1 MNEEKQKKGSK
12 VLPILKNF
20 VLMTV
25 GAVIYAFGI
34 AVFLDPNH
42 LAPGGVSGLSIIINS
57 LVKFGEFQLGTGVW
71 IFLINIPLM
80 IVGLIVFKVK
90 FLVGTVYVTALS
102 SAVIEVIDRT
112 GLPKMLFGDMSSHL
126 TVAALA
132 GGALVALGIGLVF
145 RGGGSTGGFD
155 IVVKL
160 LRRKFRH
167 MKTGVLYMFLDFS
180 IIILS
185 AIAFHDVLV
194 AMYAVITVFT
204 NSTVLDLVLYGK
216 DNAKMVYIISDCPE
230 RVSERL
236 INEVETGVTLLHG
249 EGAYTKKN
257 KKVLMCVVHDH
268 QYPMVRDVVKQ
279 EDKHAFLI
287 VTKATEI
294 FGEGYKN
301 HYAEEL

>member
-1 MNEEKQKKGSK
+1 MHEFKLKKSSK
-12 VLPILKNF
+12 ALPILQSF

-25 GAVIYAFGI
+25 GAFIYAFGI

-57 LVKFGEFQLGTGVW
+57 LVRFGDFQLGTGVW

-102 SAVIEVIDRT
+102 SAIIEVIDR
-112 GLPKMLFGDMSSHL
+112 GFSHL
-126 TVAALA
+126 IPNLTDHLLIAAL
-132 GGALVALGIGLVF
+132 GGGTLVALGIGLVF

-185 AIAFHDVLV
+185 AVAFHDVLV
-194 AMYAVITVFT
+194 AMYAVVTVFT
-204 NSTVLDLVLYGK
+204 NSTVLDIVLYGK
-216 DNAKMVYIISDCPE
+216 DNAKMVYIITDHPEKVSD
-230 RVSERL
+230 RL
-236 INEVETGVTLLHG
+236 MKEVETGVTMLHG

-257 KKVLMCVVHDH
+257 KKVLMCVLHDH
-268 QYPMVRDVVKQ
+268 QYPLLRDVVKQ

-301 HYAEEL
+301 PYAEEL

>member
-1 MNEEKQKKGSK
+1 MSELQRSKTSRLLDFFKKFA
-12 VLPILKNF
+12 LL
-20 VLMTV
+20 TV
-25 GAVIYAFGI
+25 GSVIYGFAI

-57 LVKFGEFQLGTGVW
+57 VVKFGEFQLGTGVW
-71 IFLINIPLM
+71 IFIINIPLM
-80 IVGLIVFKVK
+80 ILGLIVFKFQ
-90 FLVGTVYVTALS
+90 FLMGTLYATALS
-102 SAVIEVIDRT
+102 SAIIELIARV
-112 GLPKMLFGDMSSHL
+112 FSHL
-126 TVAALA
+126 IPDMHDHLLIAAAA

-155 IVVKL
+155 IIVKL

-167 MKTGVLYMFLDFS
+167 MKTGVLYLALDAS
-180 IIILS
+180 VLLLS
-185 AIAFHDVLV
+185 AIVFHDILV
-194 AMYAVITVFT
+194 AMYAAVTVFT
-204 NSTVLDLVLYGK
+204 NSTVLDMVLYGK
-216 DNAKMVYIISDCPE
+216 DNAKMVYIITDNPDA
-230 RVSERL
+230 VSERL
-236 INEVETGVTLLHG
+236 MKEVETGVTLLHG

-257 KKVLMCVVHDH
+257 KKVLMCVLHDH
-268 QYPMVRDVVKQ
+268 QYPLLRDIVKQ

>member
-1 MNEEKQKKGSK
+1 MAEKVSLNKKGK
-12 VLPILKNF
+12 FLPFLQNLVLL
-20 VLMTV
+20 TV
-25 GAVIYAFGI
+25 GAFIYAFGI

-57 LVKFGEFQLGTGVW
+57 LVKFGDVQLGTGVW
-71 IFLINIPLM
+71 IFLINIPIM
-80 IVGLIVFKVK
+80 IIGLIVFKFR
-90 FLVGTVYVTALS
+90 FLINTIYVTALS
-102 SAVIEVIDRT
+102 SAIIEVINR
-112 GLPKMLFGDMSSHL
+112 GFSHL
-126 TVAALA
+126 IPDMTNHLTIAALA

-167 MKTGVLYMFLDFS
+167 MKTGVLYLCLDS
-180 IIILS
+180 LIIILS

-204 NSTVLDLVLYGK
+204 NSTVLDMVLYGK
-216 DNAKMVYIISDCPE
+216 DNAKMVYIITDCPE
-230 RVSERL
+230 AVSERL
-236 INEVETGVTLLHG
+236 MKEVETGVTLLHG
-249 EGAYTKKN
+249 EGAYTKKD
-257 KKVLMCVVHDH
+257 KKVLMCVLHDH
-268 QYPMVRDVVKQ
+268 QYPMLRDVVKQ

-287 VTKATEI
+287 VTKANEI

>member
-1 MNEEKQKKGSK
+1 MVEEKASK
-12 VLPILKNF
+12 RERFISFLKNF
-20 VLMTV
+20 ALMTV
-25 GAVIYAFGI
+25 GAFIYAFGI

-42 LAPGGVSGLSIIINS
+42 LAPGGVSGLSIILNS
-57 LVKFGEFQLGTGVW
+57 LVKFGDFQIGTGVW
-71 IFLINIPLM
+71 IFVINIPLM
-80 IVGLIVFKVK
+80 ILGLVVFKLR
-90 FLVGTVYVTALS
+90 FLLGTVYVTALS
-102 SAVIEVIDRT
+102 SAIIEVIDR
-112 GLPKMLFGDMSSHL
+112 GFSSYIPNMSDHL
-126 TVAALA
+126 LIAALA

-167 MKTGVLYMFLDFS
+167 MKTGVLYLFLDT
-180 IIILS
+180 IIIVLS

-236 INEVETGVTLLHG
+236 IKEVETGVTLLHG
-249 EGAYTKKN
+249 EGAYTGKN
-257 KKVLMCVVHDH
+257 KKVLMCVLHDH
-268 QYPMVRDVVKQ
+268 QYPMLRDIVKQ

-294 FGEGYKN
+294 YGEGYKN
-301 HYAEEL
+301 PYADEL

>member
-1 MNEEKQKKGSK
+1 MNEEKASK
-12 VLPILKNF
+12 REIFFSFLKNF
-20 VLMTV
+20 ALMTI
-25 GAVIYAFGI
+25 GAFIYAFGI

-42 LAPGGVSGLSIIINS
+42 LAPGGVSGLSIILNS
-57 LVKFGEFQLGTGVW
+57 LIKFGEFQIGTGVW
-71 IFLINIPLM
+71 IFVINIPLM
-80 IVGLIVFKVK
+80 IIGLVVFKLR
-90 FLVGTVYVTALS
+90 FLLGTVYVTALS
-102 SAVIEVIDRT
+102 SAIIEVIDR
-112 GLPKMLFGDMSSHL
+112 GFSAYIPDMTNHL
-126 TVAALA
+126 VIAALA

-167 MKTGVLYMFLDFS
+167 MKTGVLYLILDFS
-180 IIILS
+180 IIVLS
-185 AIAFHDVLV
+185 AIAFQNILV
-194 AMYAVITVFT
+194 AMYAVITVFV

-236 INEVETGVTLLHG
+236 IKEVETGVTLLHG
-249 EGAYTKKN
+249 EGAYTGKN
-257 KKVLMCVVHDH
+257 KKVLMCVLHDH
-268 QYPMVRDVVKQ
+268 QYPMLRDVVKQ

-294 FGEGYKN
+294 YGEGYKN
-301 HYAEEL
+301 PYADEL

>member
-1 MNEEKQKKGSK
+1 MPERKQKKTTK
-12 VLPILKNF
+12 WLTILKNYT
-20 VLMTV
+20 LLTV
-25 GAVIYAFGI
+25 GAFIYAFGI

-42 LAPGGVSGLSIIINS
+42 LAPGGVSGISIILNS
-57 LVKFGEFQLGTGVW
+57 FIPIGTGIW
-71 IFLINIPLM
+71 IFVINIPLM
-80 IVGLIVFKVK
+80 ILGLIVFKFS
-90 FLVGTVYVTALS
+90 FLMGTLYATAFS
-102 SAVIEVIDRT
+102 SAIIEVIARV
-112 GLPKMLFGDMSSHL
+112 FSHL
-126 TVAALA
+126 IPDMHDHLVIAAVA

-167 MKTGVLYMFLDFS
+167 MKTGVLYLALDMTV
-180 IIILS
+180 ITLS
-185 AIAFHDVLV
+185 AIAFHDILV
-194 AMYAVITVFT
+194 ALYAVVTVFT
-204 NSTVLDLVLYGK
+204 NSTVLDMVLYGK
-216 DNAKMVYIISDCPE
+216 DNAKMVYIITDAPDAVSD
-230 RVSERL
+230 RL
-236 INEVETGVTLLHG
+236 MKEVETGVTLLHG

-257 KKVLMCVVHDH
+257 KKVLMCVLHDQ
-268 QYPMVRDVVKQ
+268 QYPMLRDIVKQ

>member
-1 MNEEKQKKGSK
+1 MPELKTERKQKLLSF
-12 VLPILKNF
+12 LTNF

-25 GAVIYAFGI
+25 GAIIYAIAI

-57 LVKFGEFQLGTGVW
+57 VVDIGTGVW
-71 IFLINIPLM
+71 IFLINIPIM
-80 IVGLIVFKVK
+80 IVGLIVFKLK
-90 FLVGTVYVTALS
+90 FLLGTVYVTALS
-102 SAVIEVIDRT
+102 SAIIEVIDR
-112 GLPKMLFGDMSSHL
+112 GFSHL
-126 TVAALA
+126 IPDMHDHLLIAAA
-132 GGALVALGIGLVF
+132 MGGALVAIGIGLVF

-155 IVVKL
+155 IIVKL

-167 MKTGVLYMFLDFS
+167 MKTGVLYLALDATVLV
-180 IIILS
+180 LS

-194 AMYAVITVFT
+194 AMYAAVTVFV
-204 NSTVLDLVLYGK
+204 NSTVLDMVLYGK
-216 DNAKMVYIISDCPE
+216 DNAKMVYIVTDSPDT
-230 RVSERL
+230 VSARL
-236 INEVETGVTLLHG
+236 MKEVETGVTMLHG

-257 KKVLMCVVHDH
+257 KKVLMCVLHDH
-268 QYPMVRDVVKQ
+268 QYPMLRDVVKQ
-279 EDKHAFLI
+279 EDKNAFLI